1 MMPAGKFS
9 RNRRLQS
16 IEIVIRPQLVFRV
29 HLIGALG
36 NHLRIIFNRP
46 DNMREA
52 VKLGE
57 VFFWNLL

>member
-9 RNRRLQS
+9 RSRRLQS
-16 IEIVIRPQLVFRV
+16 IEIVIRPELVFGV

-36 NHLRIIFNRP
+36 NRLRIIFNRP

-57 VFFWNLL
+57 VLLWNLL